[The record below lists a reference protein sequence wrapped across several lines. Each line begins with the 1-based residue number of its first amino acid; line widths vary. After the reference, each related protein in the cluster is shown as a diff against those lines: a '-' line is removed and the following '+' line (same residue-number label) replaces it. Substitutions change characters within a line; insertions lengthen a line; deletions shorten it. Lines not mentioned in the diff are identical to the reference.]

1 MILVDIEMPKS
12 CRDCPIVHDEIYCS
26 ITHKSVLDQSIDF
39 MKERLP
45 DCPLKQFVQPPKAD
59 FICKATAEEWR
70 KFFRIEKTA
79 PQ

>member
-12 CRDCPIVHDEIYCS
+12 CRECPIVHDEIYCS

-45 DCPLKQFVQPPKAD
+45 NCPIIDEVPLMRYQA
-59 FICKATAEEWR
+59 
-70 KFFRIEKTA
+70 KFLCEIIKEQEKTA
-79 PQ
+79 LQ